1 MKKFGKKLAMLGL
14 MATMSIVG
22 AISSFAVSIE
32 YSDASAVKET
42 GITIPVKYGD
52 ITISKVPVR
61 IVSNENLQ
69 FRYSRDT
76 ASEYINF
83 GYIENGQFISTFFEE
98 DQPALMSEEMYRYQ
112 QLIDKE
118 QLKKDKA
125 SGVWQDRTY
134 GIMMFAYDVNDM
146 EDEHT
151 GFYMWAFKI
160 DTSAENNTNKTASVT
175 TSDNDGDTQGWKQD
189 SVGWWYQYSDG
200 SNAKNGWMQDV
211 DGKWYYFNNDGYMVT
226 GWIQCGDKWYYCY
239 LNGSLAIDC
248 WIDDKYY
255 VGSDGAMYV
264 NTTTLDGIMV
274 DEKGAKINQIYEHNQ
289 HNDYVGEYFWEEN
302 GGYNFIN
309 FKISKIDNGKIYG
322 EYRQDAGLYSGF
334 WVDFSQGV
342 PIVNGNFSINACY
355 QDVHAG
361 YDPVTGRHIELVDY
375 YTIDCSL
382 DTIDRKPIIR
392 ADHPYWDNTIYIKY

>member
-160 DTSAENNTNKTASVT
+160 DTSAENNTNNTTSVT
-175 TSDNDGDTQGWKQD
+175 TSENDGYTQGWKQG

-200 SNAKNGWMQDV
+200 SYVKNNWFQDV
-211 DGKWYYFNNDGYMVT
+211 DGKWYYFNNDGYM
-226 GWIQCGDKWYYCY
+226 
-239 LNGSLAIDC
+239 LA
-248 WIDDKYY
+248 
-255 VGSDGAMYV
+255 
-264 NTTTLDGIMV
+264 NTTTPDGYYVNVSGVWVKDYLSVSSNSKKIYGQYVCEQYMEEDHDTIV
-274 DEKGAKINQIYEHNQ
+274 VLTFLEFYENMSDVAILEVQTKNKGYFNDAHFKYQDGSVCLTETSSVYNDLAGYWSEEQIFFDGGDKVN
-289 HNDYVGEYFWEEN
+289 VGENTYTRIADGYQRN
-302 GGYNFIN
+302 GYNFPRV
-309 FKISKIDNGKIYG
+309 Y
-322 EYRQDAGLYSGF
+322 E
-334 WVDFSQGV
+334 
-342 PIVNGNFSINACY
+342 
-355 QDVHAG
+355 
-361 YDPVTGRHIELVDY
+361 
-375 YTIDCSL
+375 
-382 DTIDRKPIIR
+382 
-392 ADHPYWDNTIYIKY
+392 